1 MAGLGRRERRPD
13 GLARRRWSW
22 LALIA
27 GLTLGVGTP
36 GGLASGGLASGGFA
50 AGGVPFAWPAGVVHA
65 QAGVTVSPDTAP
77 PAAPPAEQ
85 LAPVP
90 QQPDAT
96 PEPSPSAPPRPPR
109 VLGGWRPPP
118 LESLT
123 PLPPPVV
130 HRVDEVES
138 PVPLPGPVDSLE
150 SLRALERAVESVSQ
164 RVIPATVALQINA
177 SSGSGVIVSPE
188 GWVLTAGH
196 VSDRAGLP
204 VTVILH
210 DGRRVRGVT
219 LGANKSVDSGLIRI
233 LDEGPWPYAPMGTS
247 AELQRGQWL
256 LAVGHPGGYRVGR
269 SPVVRLGRLV
279 SVARDQNTLV
289 TDNTLV
295 GGDSGGPLFDLY
307 GRVVGIHSRIGQQV
321 TTNMHVP
328 VDAYVRDW
336 ERIAQGEVWGS
347 LGPRMPQV
355 RLPFLGIEYEA
366 EEQGQGL
373 RLQAVTRGGPSERAG
388 LRAGDV
394 ILRIDNEEMKSQ
406 QDLIRLLARRAP
418 GQVVQVE
425 VAREGAENQVI
436 RVRLGSPPTPAP

>member
-1 MAGLGRRERRPD
+1 MAGRGRRERRPN
-13 GLARRRWSW
+13 GLARRWWSSW
-22 LALIA
+22 ALIA
-27 GLTLGVGTP
+27 GLTLGVGT
-36 GGLASGGLASGGFA
+36 SGGVALGSFA
-50 AGGVPFAWPAGVVHA
+50 WGGVLCVWPHGVVHVRA
-65 QAGVTVSPDTAP
+65 VATVSPDTPPPAEP

-85 LAPVP
+85 PAPVP
-90 QQPDAT
+90 QP
-96 PEPSPSAPPRPPR
+96 PEASPETNPPAPPRPPR
-109 VLGGWRPPP
+109 VLGAWRPPP

-130 HRVDEVES
+130 HRVDDVES
-138 PVPLPGPVDSLE
+138 PVPLPGAVDSLE
-150 SLRALERAVESVSQ
+150 SLRALERVVENVSQ

-177 SSGSGVIVSPE
+177 SSGSGVIVSPD

-219 LGANKSVDSGLIRI
+219 LGANKGVDSGLIRI

-336 ERIAQGEVWGS
+336 ERIAQGDVWGS
-347 LGPRMPQV
+347 LGPRMPQA
-355 RLPFLGIEYEA
+355 RLPFLGIQYEA
-366 EEQGQGL
+366 EEQGL
-373 RLQAVTRGGPSERAG
+373 RLQAVTPGGPSERAG

-406 QDLIRLLARRAP
+406 QDVIRLLSRRAP

-425 VAREGAENQVI
+425 VRREGAENQVI
-436 RVRLGSPPTPAP
+436 RVRLGPPPTPAP